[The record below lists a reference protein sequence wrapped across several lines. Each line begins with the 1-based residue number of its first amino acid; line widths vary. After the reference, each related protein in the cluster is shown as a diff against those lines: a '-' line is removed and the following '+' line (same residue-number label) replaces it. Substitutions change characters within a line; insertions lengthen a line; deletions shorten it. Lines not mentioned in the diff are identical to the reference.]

1 MRDDG
6 TAKKNYDDARA
17 ERRARRS
24 QKALENQQ
32 SGNGQD
38 AQQQTGATTSGAT
51 AGGNSGAGAGGS
63 ATAGT
68 TAGTTAGAA
77 GTAAGAAA
85 GAAAGVASSTTAS
98 GSTTTQQRAYRPYMG
113 TKSIG
118 ACNLANIRYAL
129 SQEPT
134 LMDRF
139 AYDEMLRTEMLMR
152 PLVTDP
158 DFKPRPLT
166 DIDVIKVQAW
176 LQAFGFRKVSATT
189 VRDAIAEY
197 ARDHGFH
204 PVRDYLDRVAQ
215 AWDGKE
221 RVRTWLV
228 VYAGAPL
235 VVDENGN
242 STGYVE
248 EVGKMFLVGMTARI
262 YKPGCKF
269 DYHPILEGPQGFEKS
284 RLCEELASEEYFT
297 DQLPPIGSKDA
308 CQHLRGKW
316 LIELPEM
323 HAYSKAQIDEYKT
336 FMTRRVERYREPYGH
351 KDVQEPR
358 QCGFVGTTNKMIYL
372 RDETGNRRSW
382 PLAVGKIDI
391 ETLKRD
397 RDQLWGEAVQLFRK
411 GVHWWPDYTFELEH
425 IRPQQEARFEPDPW
439 EPLIKKYLAP
449 KLTQYLAQRP
459 SITPPKVTMME
470 IAEDVLGYTTAK
482 TVQQGELVTPVNRLG
497 AATQSRIGAVLHHL
511 GWVPKKSEY
520 DRWWEPGPDAAT

>member
-1 MRDDG
+1 MRGENESEADRLRELRKQKRKAKELRALGLSDEDIREQFGDEFGDEDDG
-6 TAKKNYDDARA
+6 DV
-17 ERRARRS
+17 
-24 QKALENQQ
+24 
-32 SGNGQD
+32 
-38 AQQQTGATTSGAT
+38 GAVNSAAS
-51 AGGNSGAGAGGS
+51 AGGNSGGNASGS
-63 ATAGT
+63 ASAG
-68 TAGTTAGAA
+68 AGAA
-77 GTAAGAAA
+77 GA
-85 GAAAGVASSTTAS
+85 ASSAASSATAS
-98 GSTTTQQRAYRPYMG
+98 GPGTASQSPPKRQYMG
-113 TKSIG
+113 SRSIA
-118 ACNLANIRYAL
+118 ACNLANVRLAFM
-129 SQEPT
+129 QEPA

-152 PLVTDP
+152 PLVADP

-176 LQAFGFRKVSATT
+176 LQAFGFRKIGATA
-189 VRDAIAEY
+189 VRDAIAER
-197 ARDHGFH
+197 ARNHSFH

-228 VYAGAPL
+228 EYAGAPP
-235 VVDENGN
+235 VIDENGN

-248 EVGKMFLVGMTARI
+248 EVGKMFLVGMVARI

-269 DYHPILEGPQGFEKS
+269 DYHPILEGPQGLEKS
-284 RLCEELASEEYFT
+284 RMCEELVGEEYFS

-308 CQHLRGKW
+308 SQHLRGKW

-336 FMTRRVERYREPYGH
+336 FMARKVERYREPYGH

-358 QCGFVGTTNKMIYL
+358 QCGFMGTTNKMRYL

-382 PLAVGKIDI
+382 PLAVGKIGI
-391 ETLKRD
+391 EALKRD
-397 RDQLWGEAVQLFRK
+397 RDQLWGEAVHLFRD
-411 GVHWWPDYTFELEH
+411 GARWWPDYTFELEH

-439 EPLIKKYLAP
+439 EPLIMKYLAP
-449 KLTQYLAQRP
+449 KLTQYLAQQP

-497 AATQSRIGAVLHHL
+497 AKTQSRISAVLHHL
-511 GWVPKKSEY
+511 GWVPKHSEY